1 MGGQKAS
8 AREIHEADADDVPA
22 RKAHHE
28 VLHEE
33 IRTFLDDAC
42 DHPENLPAASR
53 HETVEKD
60 HGRIETRRDLC
71 TDQRDWLADRAQWSA
86 LRSVAPVEAE
96 RPIAAAT
103 TRERRDD
110 LSSLPAHAPGT
121 GPRRVPARQPPQFVV
136 NRRQQIRRR
145 QGRGFAVF
153 FHCCFVG
160 LRRGHCRIGARC
172 ENHNRRR
179 HVASGDRKSVV

>member
-8 AREIHEADADDVPA
+8 APEIHEADAAAVLA

-60 HGRIETRRDLC
+60 HGRRKITAGSKR
-71 TDQRDWLADRAQWSA
+71 
-86 LRSVAPVEAE
+86 
-96 RPIAAAT
+96 AAT
-103 TRERRDD
+103 
-110 LSSLPAHAPGT
+110 SAPTSAT
-121 GPRRVPARQPPQFVV
+121 GWPTAP
-136 NRRQQIRRR
+136 N
-145 QGRGFAVF
+145 
-153 FHCCFVG
+153 
-160 LRRGHCRIGARC
+160 GAPCAAWPSWKPGVRS
-172 ENHNRRR
+172 
-179 HVASGDRKSVV
+179 AP

>member
-8 AREIHEADADDVPA
+8 AREIHEADADAVLA

-110 LSSLPAHAPGT
+110 LSSLPPHAPELARAMC
-121 GPRRVPARQPPQFVV
+121 PHASRR
-136 NRRQQIRRR
+136 
-145 QGRGFAVF
+145 
-153 FHCCFVG
+153 
-160 LRRGHCRIGARC
+160 
-172 ENHNRRR
+172 
-179 HVASGDRKSVV
+179 SSS